1 MIKNNKLEKIKTE
14 CFQYAGTFALN
25 HENIKINHEM
35 ISKIFY

>member
-25 HENIKINHEM
+25 HKNIKTNREM
-35 ISKIFY
+35 ISQIFC